1 MAQQGH
7 AGERQGRLYGKV
19 CHWSPRMKVNG
30 EARIL
35 SSLLR
40 AGLMTDTIFVSFSVS
55 LTTLH
60 SHIAKKVI
68 TRGPTGAPKI
78 GFSKLDTMKKTTR
91 WYGTMVASPEG
102 YGKSMKPLFILDLAS
117 LRCRMSNALRRCKCL
132 MAEQNGGAHGSG
144 IVAETYINIS

>member
-1 MAQQGH
+1 MAQQRPGRKKDNEDFTGRF
-7 AGERQGRLYGKV
+7 AIGRLE
-19 CHWSPRMKVNG
+19 CRLNG

-78 GFSKLDTMKKTTR
+78 GFSKLDTMKKNNQMVWDNGRIAGRLWEIDETT
-91 WYGTMVASPEG
+91 
-102 YGKSMKPLFILDLAS
+102 FH
-117 LRCRMSNALRRCKCL
+117 LRFGFSEMPDCPML
-132 MAEQNGGAHGSG
+132 
-144 IVAETYINIS
+144 